1 MNTHPR
7 RKILACCVSLAC
19 AAMAMPQ
26 AHADSAYGVDAIIG
40 NAFNTGYAGG
50 QRDPGATPSKHT
62 PTGQL
67 YGVPYARDEAVAGA
81 TSGWVE
87 IGILS
92 NGADEKAALFRKYK
106 DPGKGLYLNS
116 FGMETESNNA
126 RFLDITGGG
135 VGNNDQFYSMSVGR
149 YNDWKVK
156 AFYSETPH
164 VFTSTYRNLWSGTG
178 TANLTLTTLPAGP
191 AAVVAGTNYNAAC
204 TATGSGTAF
213 ATTCYTSP
221 ALGVT
226 APSTLAAVQA
236 VNDVAIGNA
245 ALATP
250 NSELSIIRKKGG
262 VRADMNLQD
271 NWKVFA
277 SYSNEKRQGAR
288 PFGLVEGGGGGTGG
302 VEIPESID
310 YDTHDFLAGIQFSD
324 ALNSANLQASASLFR
339 NNVGTMTVDNPMFIA
354 AANGIASFPR
364 AVFDL
369 YPDNDYY
376 NLKGEY
382 ARELPDLMK
391 GRFTGVVSA
400 SQSKQN
406 DNLIPS
412 TPYAGASVNGI
423 AGGAWDTVASLS
435 QPKANLKVDI
445 KLADL
450 GLSLKPVDDLDVK
463 GKVRYYETQT
473 NSNYSACNPLTGQY
487 GRLINDGSGAAMFSA
502 LQANGTALT
511 AGQSTALNAF
521 MAANGCNEAALASY
535 LLANGLVPA
544 AGNANIRSIPY
555 AYKQMNYTLGAD
567 YRLGNANS
575 INANYERET
584 LNRQHRE
591 RAETREDRIK
601 LGYVNSGL
609 ENGALRLSYEN
620 DRLRGSAYISDPY
633 DPFYSA
639 AFGLPNTG
647 NTAMTSWIHVN
658 SLHRKFDLADR
669 DQNILNARFNY
680 MVRPDLDA
688 GVSLQLK
695 DAKYPDALYG
705 RGNENQNSL
714 NFDLTWQPSAQMT
727 VSGFY
732 AYQDGKMEQN
742 GIQQNA
748 CAVGTTY
755 NFWSDGSVSTVAQTA
770 AQAAAGVT
778 LVNSTT
784 VTSANFLASC
794 GTASATSPLYTTS
807 RAWNVAQKNK
817 SDTLG
822 LGFKF
827 DFSSKTTLD
836 VNYTYTSNR
845 TGISYAYNPY
855 GLGILTSGAP
865 TAAQLTTL
873 GLIGNGF
880 SDLVLT
886 QNVVDAS
893 VLVPLTKESSV
904 RVMGRFEVGK
914 IRDWHYDGVA
924 ANPTPGVNMQTYLDA
939 GPQNYRAYIIG
950 VMYQYKM

>member
-1 MNTHPR
+1 MNIRPR
-7 RKILACCVSLAC
+7 RKNLACCISLAC
-19 AAMAMPQ
+19 IAMAMQP
-26 AHADSAYGVDAIIG
+26 AHADSAYGVDAILG

-50 QRDPGATPSKHT
+50 QRDPDATPSKHT

-92 NGADEKAALFRKYK
+92 SGADEKAALFRKYK
-106 DPGKGLYLNS
+106 DPQSGLYLNS
-116 FGMETESNNA
+116 FGMTTESDNA

-135 VGNNDQFYSMSVGR
+135 VGNDDQFYSLSVGR

-178 TANLTLTTLPAGP
+178 TANLTLNPPLVAGP
-191 AAVVAGTNYNAAC
+191 VAPA
-204 TATGSGTAF
+204 TA
-213 ATTCYTSP
+213 ATT
-221 ALGVT
+221 
-226 APSTLAAVQA
+226 
-236 VNDVAIGNA
+236 DIAIGNA

-250 NSELSIIRKKGG
+250 YSELSLIRKKGG
-262 VRADMNLQD
+262 IRADMNLQD

-277 SYSNEKRQGAR
+277 SYSNEKRDGAR
-288 PFGLVEGGGGGTGG
+288 PFGMVSAGGGGTGG

-310 YDTHDFLAGIQFSD
+310 YDTHDFLAGIQYSD
-324 ALNSANLQASASLFR
+324 ALNSATLQAAASLFR
-339 NNVGTMTVDNPMFIA
+339 NNVGTMTVGNPMFLN
-354 AANGIASFPR
+354 AANGIVAAGGVGPFPR

-382 ARELPDLMK
+382 ARELPDMMK
-391 GRFTGVVSA
+391 GRFTGVVSL

-412 TPYAGASVNGI
+412 TSYAGATVNAI

-435 QPKANLKVDI
+435 QPTANLKVDI
-445 KLADL
+445 NMADF

-463 GKVRYYETQT
+463 GKIRYYETQT
-473 NSNYSACNPLTGQY
+473 NSNYQACNPLTGQF
-487 GRLINDGSGAAMFSA
+487 GRLTNDGSGAAMFNA
-502 LQANGTALT
+502 LQTNGTAMT
-511 AGQSTALNAF
+511 AGQAAALNAF

-535 LLANGLVPA
+535 LVANGLVPA
-544 AGNANIRSIPY
+544 AGNVNIRSIPY

-567 YRLGNANS
+567 YQLGNSNS

-584 LNRQHRE
+584 LERQHRE
-591 RAETREDRIK
+591 RAETWEDKIK
-601 LGYVNSGL
+601 LGYVNRGL
-609 ENGALRLSYEN
+609 ENGTLRLSFEN
-620 DRLRGSAYISDPY
+620 DRLRGTPYISDPY

-639 AFGLPNTG
+639 SLGSPNTG
-647 NTAMTSWIHVN
+647 NLAMTSWIHVN

-669 DQNILNARFNY
+669 DQNILNGRFNY

-688 GVSLQLK
+688 GVSFQLK
-695 DAKYPDALYG
+695 TAKYPDAVFGLDG
-705 RGNENQNSL
+705 RNKQEQNSL

-727 VSGFY
+727 VSGYY
-732 AYQDGKMEQN
+732 AYQDGKSEQN

-748 CAVGTTY
+748 CVVGTTY
-755 NFWSDGSVSTVAQTA
+755 NFWSDGSISTVPQTA
-770 AQAAAGVT
+770 AQLAAGVT
-778 LVNSTT
+778 LVSTTT
-784 VTSANFLASC
+784 VTSANFLATC
-794 GTASATSPLYTTS
+794 GTASATSPLYATS
-807 RAWNVAQKNK
+807 RAWNVAQKNQ

-827 DFSSKTTLD
+827 DFSNMTVLD
-836 VNYTYTSNR
+836 VNYTYSSNR
-845 TGISYAYNPY
+845 TKISYAYNPY
-855 GLGILTSGAP
+855 ALGILTSGAP
-865 TAAQLTTL
+865 TAAQLLTL
-873 GLIGNGF
+873 GLIGGGF

-893 VLVPLTKESSV
+893 VLVPFTKQSSV
-904 RVMGRFEVGK
+904 RVLGRFEAGR

-924 ANPTPGVNMQTYLDA
+924 ANPTPGTNQQTYLDS
-939 GPQNYRAYIIG
+939 GPQHYRTYVLG

>member
-1 MNTHPR
+1 MKRIALFDQVETNCRTNPDRRFSMNTRPR

-19 AAMAMPQ
+19 AAMAMQQ
-26 AHADSAYGVDAIIG
+26 AHADSANGVDTIIG

-50 QRDPGATPSKHT
+50 QRDAEAMPSKHT

-67 YGVPYARDEAVAGA
+67 YGVPYARDEAVPGA

-92 NGADEKAALFRKYK
+92 SGADNKAALFRKYK
-106 DPGKGLYLNS
+106 DPNGGLYLNS
-116 FGMETESNNA
+116 FGMESESDNA
-126 RFLDITGGG
+126 RFLEITGGG
-135 VGNNDQFYSMSVGR
+135 VGNDDQFYSLSVGR

-156 AFYSETPH
+156 AFYNETPH

-178 TANLTLTTLPAGP
+178 TGYLTLNPPLVAGP
-191 AAVVAGTNYNAAC
+191 VAPATAA
-204 TATGSGTAF
+204 
-213 ATTCYTSP
+213 
-221 ALGVT
+221 
-226 APSTLAAVQA
+226 ST
-236 VNDVAIGNA
+236 DIAIGNA

-250 NSELSIIRKKGG
+250 YSELSITRKKGG

-277 SYSNEKRQGAR
+277 SASNEKRQGAR
-288 PFGLVEGGGGGTGG
+288 PFGLVSAGGGGTGG

-310 YDTHDFLAGIQFSD
+310 YDTRDFLAGLQFAD
-324 ALNSANLQASASLFR
+324 GLNSANLQASASLFR
-339 NNVGTMTVDNPMFIA
+339 NNVGAMSVENPMFLA
-354 AANGIASFPR
+354 AANGIAAGGFPR
-364 AVFDL
+364 AVYDL
-369 YPDNDYY
+369 YPSNQYY
-376 NLKGEY
+376 NVKGEY
-382 ARELPDLMK
+382 ARELPDLLR
-391 GRFTGVVSA
+391 GRFTGVASI
-400 SQSKQN
+400 SQSKQD

-412 TPYAGASVNGI
+412 TPYAGAAVNGVT
-423 AGGAWDTVASLS
+423 GGSWDTVASLS
-435 QPKANLKVDI
+435 QTSANLKVDI
-445 KLADL
+445 KQAEL

-487 GRLINDGSGAAMFSA
+487 GRLTNDGSGAAMVGA
-502 LQANGTALT
+502 LQTNGTALT
-511 AGQSTALNAF
+511 AGQTTALNAF

-535 LLANGLVPA
+535 LVANGLVPA
-544 AGNANIRSIPY
+544 AGNNNIRSVPY

-567 YRLGNANS
+567 YQLSNANS
-575 INANYERET
+575 INATYERET

-591 RAETREDRIK
+591 RAETWEDKIK
-601 LGYVNSGL
+601 LGYVNRGL
-609 ENGALRLSYEN
+609 EEGTLRLSYEN
-620 DRLRGSAYISDPY
+620 DRLRGTTYISDPY

-639 AFGLPNTG
+639 ALGSPNTG
-647 NTAMTSWIHVN
+647 NLAMTSWIHVN

-695 DAKYPDALYG
+695 NAKYPDAAYG
-705 RGNENQNSL
+705 LDGRNKQEQNSL
-714 NFDLTWQPSAQMT
+714 NLDLTWQPSAQMT

-732 AYQDGKMEQN
+732 AYQDGKSEQN

-748 CAVGTTY
+748 CVVGTTY

-807 RAWNVAQKNK
+807 RSWNVAQKNK
-817 SDTLG
+817 SDTIG

-827 DFSSKTTLD
+827 DFSNQTALD
-836 VNYTYTSNR
+836 VNYTYTNNR
-845 TGISYAYNPY
+845 TQIGYSYNPY
-855 GLGILTSGAP
+855 ALGILTSGAP

-873 GLIGNGF
+873 GLIGNGY
-880 SDLVLT
+880 SDLVLK
-886 QNVVDAS
+886 QNVLDAS
-893 VLVPLTKESSV
+893 VLVPFTRVSSV
-904 RVMGRFEVGK
+904 RVIGRIEIGS
-914 IRDWHYDGVA
+914 IQDWHYDGVA
-924 ANPTPGVNMQTYLDA
+924 ANPTPGTNQQTYLDS
-939 GPQNYRAYIIG
+939 GPQNYRAYVVG
-950 VMYQYKM
+950 VMYQHKM

>member
-1 MNTHPR
+1 MNIRPR
-7 RKILACCVSLAC
+7 RKILACCISLAC
-19 AAMAMPQ
+19 AAMAMQP

-50 QRDPGATPSKHT
+50 QRDPDATPSKHT

-106 DPGKGLYLNS
+106 DPQGGLYLNS
-116 FGMETESNNA
+116 FGMTTESDNA

-135 VGNNDQFYSMSVGR
+135 VGNNDQFYSLSVGR
-149 YNDWKVK
+149 YNDWKVN

-178 TANLTLTTLPAGP
+178 TANLTLNPPLVAGP
-191 AAVVAGTNYNAAC
+191 VAPA
-204 TATGSGTAF
+204 TA
-213 ATTCYTSP
+213 ATT
-221 ALGVT
+221 
-226 APSTLAAVQA
+226 
-236 VNDVAIGNA
+236 DIAIGNA

-250 NSELSIIRKKGG
+250 YSELSIIRKKGG

-271 NWKVFA
+271 NWKVFG
-277 SYSNEKRQGAR
+277 SYSNEKRDGAR
-288 PFGLVEGGGGGTGG
+288 PFGMVSAGGGGTGG
-302 VEIPESID
+302 VEIPESIN
-310 YDTHDFLAGIQFSD
+310 YDTHDFLAGIQYSD
-324 ALNSANLQASASLFR
+324 ELNSATLQASASLFR
-339 NNVGTMTVDNPMFIA
+339 NNVGTMTVDNPMFLA
-354 AANGIASFPR
+354 LPAGVTGIVGGFPR

-376 NLKGEY
+376 NFKGEY
-382 ARELPDLMK
+382 ARELPDMMK
-391 GRFTGVVSA
+391 GRFTGVVSL

-412 TPYAGASVNGI
+412 TPYAGAVVNTA
-423 AGGAWDTVASLS
+423 AGGAWDTIASLS
-435 QPKANLKVDI
+435 QPTANLKVDI
-445 KLADL
+445 KMADF

-473 NSNYSACNPLTGQY
+473 NSNYQACNPLTGQY
-487 GRLINDGSGAAMFSA
+487 GRLINDGSGLAMFSA
-502 LQANGTALT
+502 LQANGLVLT
-511 AGQSTALNAF
+511 APQTAALNAF

-535 LLANGLVPA
+535 LVANGLVPA
-544 AGNANIRSIPY
+544 AGNVNIRSVPY

-567 YRLGNANS
+567 YQLSQANS
-575 INANYERET
+575 VNANYERET
-584 LNRQHRE
+584 LNRAHRE
-591 RAETREDRIK
+591 RAETWEDKIK
-601 LGYVNSGL
+601 LGYVNRGL
-609 ENGALRLSYEN
+609 ENGTLRLSFEN
-620 DRLRGSAYISDPY
+620 DRLRGTAYNPDPY

-639 AFGLPNTG
+639 ALGSPNTG
-647 NTAMTSWIHVN
+647 NLAMTSWIHVN

-669 DQNILNARFNY
+669 DQNILNGRFNY

-695 DAKYPDALYG
+695 TAKYPDAVFGLDG
-705 RGNENQNSL
+705 RNKQEQNSL
-714 NFDLTWQPSAQMT
+714 NFDLTWQPSSQMT
-727 VSGFY
+727 LSGFY
-732 AYQDGKMEQN
+732 AYQDGRSEQN

-748 CAVGTTY
+748 CVVGTTY
-755 NFWSDGSVSTVAQTA
+755 YFWSDGSVGVTAIPTAAQTA
-770 AQAAAGVT
+770 AGIT
-778 LVNSTT
+778 LVGNSGIVTT
-784 VTSANFLASC
+784 ANFASLC

-807 RAWNVAQKNK
+807 RAWNVAQKNE

-827 DFSSKTTLD
+827 DFSSMTVLD
-836 VNYTYTSNR
+836 MNYTYVSNR
-845 TGISYAYNPY
+845 TKISYGYNPY
-855 GLGILTSGAP
+855 ALGILTSGAP
-865 TAAQLTTL
+865 TLAQLTTL

-893 VLVPLTKESSV
+893 VLVPFTKESSV

-924 ANPTPGVNMQTYLDA
+924 ANPTPGVNQQTYLDS
-939 GPQNYRAYIIG
+939 GPQHYRTYVLG

>member
-1 MNTHPR
+1 MNTYPR

-92 NGADEKAALFRKYK
+92 SGADNKAALFRKYK
-106 DPGKGLYLNS
+106 DPNGGLYLNS
-116 FGMETESNNA
+116 FGMETESDNA
-126 RFLDITGGG
+126 RFLDINGGG
-135 VGNNDQFYSMSVGR
+135 VGNNDQFYSVSVGR

-156 AFYSETPH
+156 AFYNETPH

-178 TANLTLTTLPAGP
+178 TTNLTLNPPL
-191 AAVVAGTNYNAAC
+191 VAGSVALASAA
-204 TATGSGTAF
+204 
-213 ATTCYTSP
+213 
-221 ALGVT
+221 
-226 APSTLAAVQA
+226 AA
-236 VNDVAIGNA
+236 DIAIGNA

-250 NSELSIIRKKGG
+250 YSELSITRKKGG

-288 PFGLVEGGGGGTGG
+288 PFGLTSGGGGGTGG
-302 VEIPESID
+302 VEIPESIN
-310 YDTHDFLAGIQFSD
+310 YNTHDFLAGMQYSD
-324 ALNSANLQASASLFR
+324 GLNSANLQVSASLFR
-339 NNVGTMTVDNPMFIA
+339 NNIGTMSVQNPMFLA
-354 AANGIASFPR
+354 AVPATGLVGDPL

-369 YPDNDYY
+369 YPNNDYY
-376 NLKGEY
+376 NVKGEY
-382 ARELPDLMK
+382 ARELPDLLK
-391 GRFTGVVSA
+391 GRFTGVVSL
-400 SQSKQN
+400 SRSSQN

-412 TPYAGASVNGI
+412 TTVAGMAVGGAAAAAPNSALTNV
-423 AGGAWDTVASLS
+423 AGGMWDSVASLS
-435 QPKANLKVDI
+435 QRSANLKVDI
-445 KLADL
+445 NLVDL
-450 GLSLKPVDDLDVK
+450 GLSLKPVEDLDVK

-473 NSNYSACNPLTGQY
+473 NSDYWACNPLTGQW
-487 GRLINDGSGAAMFSA
+487 GRLINDGSGAALLTGFGATST
-502 LQANGTALT
+502 LANA
-511 AGQSTALNAF
+511 NA
-521 MAANGCNEAALASY
+521 AAIRAATLANGCN
-535 LLANGLVPA
+535 A
-544 AGNANIRSIPY
+544 AGAAAVEALGLPLSAGNINIRSIPY

-567 YRLGNANS
+567 YRLGKANS

-591 RAETREDRIK
+591 RAETWEDKFK

-609 ENGALRLSYEN
+609 ENGTLRLSYEN

-639 AFGLPNTG
+639 SLGVMPTVAGTNV
-647 NTAMTSWIHVN
+647 TSYIHVN
-658 SLHRKFDLADR
+658 STLRKFDLADR
-669 DQNILNARFNY
+669 DQNILNGRFNY
-680 MVRPDLDA
+680 MVRSDLDA

-695 DAKYPDALYG
+695 DAKYPNSLYG
-705 RGNENQNSL
+705 LDGRNRQEQNSL
-714 NFDLTWQPSAQMT
+714 NFDLTWQPSTQMT

-732 AYQDGKMEQN
+732 GYQDGKSEQY
-742 GIQQNA
+742 GVQQNA
-748 CAVGTTY
+748 CVIGTTY
-755 NFWSDGSVSTVAQTA
+755 NFWSDGSISTVAQTA

-778 LVNSTT
+778 LVGSTL
-784 VTSANFLASC
+784 VTAADFLATC
-794 GTASATSPLYTTS
+794 GTASATSPLYPTS
-807 RAWNVAQKNK
+807 RTWNVAQKNK

-827 DFSSKTTLD
+827 DFSSKTVLD
-836 VNYTYTSNR
+836 VNYTYSSNR
-845 TGISYAYNPY
+845 TKIGYNYSPY
-855 GLGILTSGAP
+855 GLGLLTSGAP
-865 TAAQLTTL
+865 TAAQLTGVAL
-873 GLIGNGF
+873 AGNGF

-904 RVMGRFEVGK
+904 RVMGRVEVGR

-924 ANPTPGVNMQTYLDA
+924 ANPTPSNNMQTYLDA

>member
-1 MNTHPR
+1 MSTRPR
-7 RKILACCVSLAC
+7 RKILACCISLAC
-19 AAMAMPQ
+19 AAMAMQQ
-26 AHADSAYGVDAIIG
+26 AHADSKYGVDAIIG
-40 NAFNTGYAGG
+40 NALNTGYAGG
-50 QRDPGATPSKHT
+50 QRESDVAPSKHT

-67 YGVPYARDEAVAGA
+67 YGVPYAKDEAVAG

-87 IGILS
+87 IGILN

-106 DPGKGLYLNS
+106 DPNAGLYLNS
-116 FGMETESNNA
+116 FGFANESDNA

-135 VGNNDQFYSMSVGR
+135 VGNSDQFYSLSVGR

-178 TANLTLTTLPAGP
+178 TANLTLNPPLVAGP
-191 AAVVAGTNYNAAC
+191 IAPATAATID
-204 TATGSGTAF
+204 TAMTA
-213 ATTCYTSP
+213 
-221 ALGVT
+221 
-226 APSTLAAVQA
+226 
-236 VNDVAIGNA
+236 A

-250 NSELSIIRKKGG
+250 YSELSIVRKKGG

-271 NWKVFA
+271 NWKIFA
-277 SYSNEKRQGAR
+277 SYSNEKREGAR
-288 PFGLVEGGGGGTGG
+288 PFGLVSAGGGGTGG
-302 VEIPESID
+302 IEIPESID
-310 YDTHDFLAGIQFSD
+310 YDTHDLLAGIQYSD
-324 ALNSANLQASASLFR
+324 EFNSANLQAAASLFR
-339 NNVGTMTVDNPMFIA
+339 NNVGTMTVDNPMLLA
-354 AANGIASFPR
+354 AANGILAGGFPR

-391 GRFTGVVSA
+391 GRFTGVVSL
-400 SQSKQN
+400 SRSTQN

-412 TPYAGASVNGI
+412 TPYAGATVNTV

-435 QPKANLKVDI
+435 QTSANLKVDI
-445 KLADL
+445 KLIDL

-487 GRLINDGSGAAMFSA
+487 GRLINDGSGAAMFGA
-502 LQANGTALT
+502 LQTNGTALT
-511 AGQSTALNAF
+511 APQTAALNAF
-521 MAANGCNEAALASY
+521 MALNGCNEAALAAY

-544 AGNANIRSIPY
+544 AGNVNIRSIPY

-567 YRLGNANS
+567 YRLSSANS

-591 RAETREDRIK
+591 RAETWEDKIK

-609 ENGALRLSYEN
+609 ENGTLRLSFEN
-620 DRLRGSAYISDPY
+620 DRLRGTTYISDPY

-639 AFGLPNTG
+639 ALGSPNTG
-647 NTAMTSWIHVN
+647 NLAMTSWIHVN

-695 DAKYPDALYG
+695 NAKYPDAAYG
-705 RGNENQNSL
+705 LDGRNKQDQNSL
-714 NFDLTWQPSAQMT
+714 NFDLTWQPSTQMT

-732 AYQDGKMEQN
+732 AYQDGRSEQN

-748 CAVGTTY
+748 CTIGTTY
-755 NFWSDGSVSTVAQTA
+755 SFWSDGSITAPSATVNA
-770 AQAAAGVT
+770 ATIAAAKLAAGVT
-778 LVNSTT
+778 LVSTNPPAAAT
-784 VTSANFLASC
+784 ALADC

-827 DFSSKTTLD
+827 DFSSKTVLD
-836 VNYTYTSNR
+836 MNYTYTSNR
-845 TGISYAYNPY
+845 TAIGYAYNY
-855 GLGILTSGAP
+855 AALTLTNVAP
-865 TAAQLTTL
+865 TVANFSAVLTPAQLATL

-880 SDLVLT
+880 SDLALT
-886 QNVVDAS
+886 QNVLDVS
-893 VLVPLTKESSV
+893 VLVPFTKQSSV
-904 RVMGRFEVGK
+904 RVMGRVEVGK
-914 IRDWHYDGVA
+914 IQDWHYDGVA
-924 ANPTPGVNMQTYLDA
+924 ANPVPGVGAPQTYLDS
-939 GPQNYRAYIIG
+939 GPQHYRTYMVG

>member
-1 MNTHPR
+1 MNIRPR
-7 RKILACCVSLAC
+7 RKLLACCISLAC
-19 AAMAMPQ
+19 AAMAMQQ
-26 AHADSAYGVDAIIG
+26 AHADSANGVDTIIG

-50 QRDPGATPSKHT
+50 QRDAEAMPSKHT

-87 IGILS
+87 IGIL
-92 NGADEKAALFRKYK
+92 NNEADEKAALFRKYK
-106 DPGKGLYLNS
+106 DPKGGLYLNS
-116 FGMETESNNA
+116 FGMEAESDNA

-135 VGNNDQFYSMSVGR
+135 VGNNDQFYSLTAGR

-156 AFYSETPH
+156 AFFTETPH

-178 TANLTLTTLPAGP
+178 TANLTLNPPLVAGP
-191 AAVVAGTNYNAAC
+191 VAPA
-204 TATGSGTAF
+204 TA
-213 ATTCYTSP
+213 ATT
-221 ALGVT
+221 
-226 APSTLAAVQA
+226 
-236 VNDVAIGNA
+236 DIAIGNA

-250 NSELSIIRKKGG
+250 YSELSIVRKKGG

-271 NWKVFA
+271 NWKAFA
-277 SYSNEKRQGAR
+277 SFSNEKREGAR
-288 PFGLVEGGGGGTGG
+288 PFGMVSAGGGGTGG

-310 YDTHDFLAGIQFSD
+310 YDTRDFLAGIQFSD

-339 NNVGTMTVDNPMFIA
+339 NNVGAMTVDNPMFLA
-354 AANGIASFPR
+354 AANGIVAGGGVGPFPR

-369 YPDNDYY
+369 YPSNQYY
-376 NLKGEY
+376 NVKGEY
-382 ARELPDLMK
+382 ARELPDLLK
-391 GRFTGVVSA
+391 GRFTGLASI

-412 TPYAGASVNGI
+412 TSYAGAAVNTV
-423 AGGAWDTVASLS
+423 AGGSWDTVASLS
-435 QPKANLKVDI
+435 QATANLKVDI
-445 KLADL
+445 KLVDL

-487 GRLINDGSGAAMFSA
+487 GRLVNDGSGSAMFSA
-502 LQANGTALT
+502 LQTNGTALT
-511 AGQSTALNAF
+511 AGQTTALNAF
-521 MAANGCNEAALASY
+521 MATNGCNEAALASY

-544 AGNANIRSIPY
+544 AGNNNIRSAPY

-567 YRLGNANS
+567 YQLSNANS
-575 INANYERET
+575 VNASYERET
-584 LNRQHRE
+584 LTRQHRE
-591 RAETREDRIK
+591 RAETWEDKIK
-601 LGYVNSGL
+601 LGYVNRGL
-609 ENGALRLSYEN
+609 EDGTLRLSFEN
-620 DRLRGSAYISDPY
+620 DRLRGTTYISDPY

-639 AFGLPNTG
+639 ALGSPNTG
-647 NTAMTSWIHVN
+647 NLAMTSWIHVN

-669 DQNILNARFNY
+669 DQNILNGRFNY
-680 MVRPDLDA
+680 MIRPDLDA
-688 GVSLQLK
+688 GMSLQLK
-695 DAKYPDALYG
+695 NAKYPDAAFGLDG
-705 RGNENQNSL
+705 RNKQEQNSL

-732 AYQDGKMEQN
+732 AYQDGKSEQN

-748 CAVGTTY
+748 CVVGTTY

-822 LGFKF
+822 LGFRF
-827 DFSSKTTLD
+827 DFSSKTILD
-836 VNYTYTSNR
+836 VNYTYISNR
-845 TGISYAYNPY
+845 TQIGYTYNAAA
-855 GLGILTSGAP
+855 LGITTSGAP
-865 TAAQLTTL
+865 TAAQLVTL

-886 QNVVDAS
+886 QNVVDGS

-904 RVMGRFEVGK
+904 RVIGRIEFGK
-914 IRDWHYDGVA
+914 IQDWHYDGVE
-924 ANPTPGVNMQTYLDA
+924 ANPTPGVNQQTYLDS
-939 GPQNYRAYIIG
+939 GPQNYRAYVVG
-950 VMYQYKM
+950 VMYQHKM

>member
-1 MNTHPR
+1 MNIRPR
-7 RKILACCVSLAC
+7 RKILACCISLAC
-19 AAMAMPQ
+19 AAMAMQP

-50 QRDPGATPSKHT
+50 QRDPDATPSKHT

-67 YGVPYARDEAVAGA
+67 YGVPYAKGEAVAGA

-92 NGADEKAALFRKYK
+92 SGADEKAALFRKYK
-106 DPGKGLYLNS
+106 DPQSGLYLNS
-116 FGMETESNNA
+116 FGMTTESDNA

-135 VGNNDQFYSMSVGR
+135 VGNDDQFYSLSVGR

-164 VFTSTYRNLWSGTG
+164 VFTNTYRNLWSGTG
-178 TANLTLTTLPAGP
+178 TANLTLNPPLVAGP
-191 AAVVAGTNYNAAC
+191 VAPA
-204 TATGSGTAF
+204 TA
-213 ATTCYTSP
+213 ATT
-221 ALGVT
+221 
-226 APSTLAAVQA
+226 
-236 VNDVAIGNA
+236 DIAIGNA

-250 NSELSIIRKKGG
+250 YSELSIIRKKGG

-271 NWKVFA
+271 NWKVFG
-277 SYSNEKRQGAR
+277 SYSNEKREGAR
-288 PFGLVEGGGGGTGG
+288 PFGMVSAGGGGTGG

-310 YDTHDFLAGIQFSD
+310 YDTHDFLAGVQYSD
-324 ALNSANLQASASLFR
+324 ALNSATLQAAASLFR
-339 NNVGTMTVDNPMFIA
+339 NNVGTMTVDNPMFLA
-354 AANGIASFPR
+354 AANGIVAAGGVGPFPR

-382 ARELPDLMK
+382 ARELPDMMK
-391 GRFTGVVSA
+391 GRFTGVVSL
-400 SQSKQN
+400 SRSTQN

-412 TPYAGASVNGI
+412 TPYAGATVNTV
-423 AGGAWDTVASLS
+423 AGGAWDTVTSLS
-435 QPKANLKVDI
+435 QPTANLKVDI
-445 KLADL
+445 SMADF

-463 GKVRYYETQT
+463 GKIRYYETQT
-473 NSNYSACNPLTGQY
+473 NSNYQACNPLTGQF
-487 GRLINDGSGAAMFSA
+487 GRLTNDGSGAAMFNA
-502 LQANGTALT
+502 LQTNGTAMT
-511 AGQSTALNAF
+511 AGQAAALRVF

-535 LLANGLVPA
+535 LVANGLVPA
-544 AGNANIRSIPY
+544 AGNVNIRSAPY

-567 YRLGNANS
+567 YQLSNANS

-584 LNRQHRE
+584 LERQHRE
-591 RAETREDRIK
+591 RAETWEDKIK
-601 LGYVNSGL
+601 LGYVNRGL
-609 ENGALRLSYEN
+609 ENGTLRLSFEN
-620 DRLRGSAYISDPY
+620 DRLRGTTYISDPY

-639 AFGLPNTG
+639 SLGSPNTG
-647 NTAMTSWIHVN
+647 NLAMTSWIHVN

-669 DQNILNARFNY
+669 DQNILNGRFNY

-695 DAKYPDALYG
+695 TAKYPDAAFGLDG
-705 RGNENQNSL
+705 RNKQEQNSL

-732 AYQDGKMEQN
+732 AYQDGRSEQN

-748 CAVGTTY
+748 CVVGTTY
-755 NFWSDGSVSTVAQTA
+755 NFWSDGSISTVGQTA
-770 AQAAAGVT
+770 AQLAAGVT
-778 LVNSTT
+778 LVSTTT
-784 VTSANFLASC
+784 VTSANFLATC
-794 GTASATSPLYTTS
+794 GTASATSPLYATS
-807 RAWNVAQKNK
+807 RAWNVAQKNE
-817 SDTLG
+817 SDTIG

-827 DFSSKTTLD
+827 DFSSKTVLD
-836 VNYTYTSNR
+836 ANYTYSSNR
-845 TGISYAYNPY
+845 TKISYGYNPY
-855 GLGILTSGAP
+855 ALGILTSGAP

-873 GLIGNGF
+873 GLIGGGF

-893 VLVPLTKESSV
+893 VLVPFTKESSV

-914 IRDWHYDGVA
+914 IQDWHYDGVA
-924 ANPTPGVNMQTYLDA
+924 ANPTPGTNQQTYLDS
-939 GPQNYRAYIIG
+939 GPQHYRTYVLG

>member
-1 MNTHPR
+1 MNISPR
-7 RKILACCVSLAC
+7 RKILASCISLAC
-19 AAMAMPQ
+19 AAIAMQP
-26 AHADSAYGVDAIIG
+26 AHADSAYRVDAIIG
-40 NAFNTGYAGG
+40 NAYNTNYAGG
-50 QRDPGATPSKHT
+50 QRDPDATPSKHT

-67 YGVPYARDEAVAGA
+67 YGVPYASDEAVAGA

-106 DPGKGLYLNS
+106 DPSGGLYLNS
-116 FGMETESNNA
+116 FGLTTESDNA

-164 VFTSTYRNLWSGTG
+164 VFTSTYRNLWSGAG
-178 TANLTLTTLPAGP
+178 TANLTLNNASGLIPPGGTL
-191 AAVVAGTNYNAAC
+191 NAA
-204 TATGSGTAF
+204 TTDLNIGT
-213 ATTCYTSP
+213 
-221 ALGVT
+221 V
-226 APSTLAAVQA
+226 
-236 VNDVAIGNA
+236 

-250 NSELSIIRKKGG
+250 YSELSLIRKKGG
-262 VRADMNLQD
+262 VLADMNLQD
-271 NWKVFA
+271 NWKVFG
-277 SYSNEKRQGAR
+277 SYSNEHRKGAR
-288 PFGLVEGGGGGTGG
+288 PFGMVSAGGGGTGG

-310 YDTHDFLAGIQFSD
+310 YDTHDFLAGIQYSD
-324 ALNSANLQASASLFR
+324 ELNSANLTASASLFR
-339 NNVGTMTVDNPMFIA
+339 NNVGTMTVDNPMFLA
-354 AANGIASFPR
+354 AANGIAGFPVS
-364 AVFDL
+364 VFDL

-382 ARELPDLMK
+382 ARELPDMMK
-391 GRFTGVVSA
+391 GRFTGVVSL

-412 TPYAGASVNGI
+412 TSYAGATVNTV
-423 AGGAWDTVASLS
+423 AGGAWETVASLS
-435 QPKANLKVDI
+435 QSSANLKVDI
-445 KLADL
+445 NMADF

-463 GKVRYYETQT
+463 GKVRYYETRT

-487 GRLINDGSGAAMFSA
+487 GRLINDGSGAAMFAA
-502 LQANGTALT
+502 LQTSGAALT
-511 AGQSTALNAF
+511 APQTTALNAF

-535 LLANGLVPA
+535 LFANGLVPA
-544 AGNANIRSIPY
+544 AGNNNIRSVPY
-555 AYKQMNYTLGAD
+555 AYRQMNYTLGAD
-567 YRLGNANS
+567 YQLGNSNS

-584 LNRQHRE
+584 LERQHRE
-591 RAETREDRIK
+591 RAETWEDKIK
-601 LGYVNSGL
+601 LGYVNRGL
-609 ENGALRLSYEN
+609 DNGTLRLSFET
-620 DRLRGSAYISDPY
+620 DRLRGTPYISDPY

-639 AFGLPNTG
+639 ALGSPNTG
-647 NTAMTSWIHVN
+647 NLAMTSWIHVN

-669 DQNILNARFNY
+669 DQNILNGRFNY
-680 MVRPDLDA
+680 MVRHDLDA

-695 DAKYPDALYG
+695 TAKYPDAAFGLDG
-705 RGNENQNSL
+705 RNKQEQNSL

-732 AYQDGKMEQN
+732 AYQDGRSEQN

-748 CAVGTTY
+748 CVVGTTY
-755 NFWSDGSVSTVAQTA
+755 NFWSDGSVSTVAQTP
-770 AQAAAGVT
+770 AQLAAGVT
-778 LVNSTT
+778 LVSTST
-784 VTSANFLASC
+784 VTTANFAGLC

-807 RAWNVAQKNK
+807 RAWNVAQKNV

-836 VNYTYTSNR
+836 VNYTYVSNR
-845 TGISYAYNPY
+845 TKISYAYNPY
-855 GLGILTSGAP
+855 ALGILTSGAP

-880 SDLVLT
+880 SNLALT
-886 QNVVDAS
+886 QNVLDAS
-893 VLVPLTKESSV
+893 VLVPFTKVSSV

-914 IRDWHYDGVA
+914 INDWHYDGVA
-924 ANPTPGVNMQTYLDA
+924 ANPTPAANQQTYLDS
-939 GPQNYRAYIIG
+939 GPQHYRTYVVG

>member
-1 MNTHPR
+1 MNIRPR
-7 RKILACCVSLAC
+7 RKILACCISLAC
-19 AAMAMPQ
+19 AAMVMQP

-50 QRDPGATPSKHT
+50 QRDADATPSKHT

-92 NGADEKAALFRKYK
+92 SGADEKAALFRKYK
-106 DPGKGLYLNS
+106 DPNGGLYLNS
-116 FGMETESNNA
+116 FGMTTESDNA

-135 VGNNDQFYSMSVGR
+135 VGNDDQFYSLSVGR

-178 TANLTLTTLPAGP
+178 TANLTLNPPLVAGP
-191 AAVVAGTNYNAAC
+191 IAPA
-204 TATGSGTAF
+204 TA
-213 ATTCYTSP
+213 ATT
-221 ALGVT
+221 
-226 APSTLAAVQA
+226 
-236 VNDVAIGNA
+236 DIAIGNA

-250 NSELSIIRKKGG
+250 YSALSIIRKKGG
-262 VRADMNLQD
+262 IRADMNLQD
-271 NWKVFA
+271 NWKVFG
-277 SYSNEKRQGAR
+277 SYSNEKREGAR
-288 PFGLVEGGGGGTGG
+288 PFGLVIGGGGGTGG
-302 VEIPESID
+302 VEIPETID
-310 YDTHDFLAGIQFSD
+310 YDTHDFLAGIQYSD
-324 ALNSANLQASASLFR
+324 ALNSANLQVSASLFR
-339 NNVGTMTVDNPMFIA
+339 NNVGTMTVDNPMFLA

-376 NLKGEY
+376 NVKGEY
-382 ARELPDLMK
+382 ARELPDMMK
-391 GRFTGVVSA
+391 GRFTGVVSM

-412 TPYAGASVNGI
+412 TTYAGATVNAI

-435 QPKANLKVDI
+435 QPTANLEVDI
-445 KLADL
+445 KMADF

-463 GKVRYYETQT
+463 GKIRYYETQT
-473 NSNYSACNPLTGQY
+473 NSNYQACNPLTGQF
-487 GRLINDGSGAAMFSA
+487 GRLTNDGSGAQMFNA
-502 LQANGTALT
+502 LQTNGTAMT
-511 AGQSTALNAF
+511 AGQATALSAF

-544 AGNANIRSIPY
+544 AGNVNIRSAPY

-567 YRLGNANS
+567 YQLSNANS

-584 LNRQHRE
+584 LNRAHRE
-591 RAETREDRIK
+591 RAETWEDKIK
-601 LGYVNSGL
+601 LGYVNRGL
-609 ENGALRLSYEN
+609 ENGTLRLSFEN
-620 DRLRGSAYISDPY
+620 DRLRGTTYISDPY

-639 AFGLPNTG
+639 SLGSPNTG
-647 NTAMTSWIHVN
+647 NLAMTSWIHVN

-669 DQNILNARFNY
+669 DQNILNGRFNY

-695 DAKYPDALYG
+695 NAKYPDAVFGLDG
-705 RGNENQNSL
+705 RNEQNQNSL
-714 NFDLTWQPSAQMT
+714 NFDLTWQPSSQMT

-732 AYQDGKMEQN
+732 AYQDGRSEQN

-748 CAVGTTY
+748 CTIGTTY
-755 NFWSDGSVSTVAQTA
+755 SFWSDGSITAPSATVSA
-770 AQAAAGVT
+770 ATIAAAKAAAGVMLLSTNT
-778 LVNSTT
+778 LAAAT
-784 VTSANFLASC
+784 ALADC

-827 DFSSKTTLD
+827 DFSSKTVLD

-845 TGISYAYNPY
+845 TAIGYAYNY
-855 GLGILTSGAP
+855 AALTLTNVAP
-865 TAAQLTTL
+865 TVANFSAVLTPAQLATL

-886 QNVVDAS
+886 QNVVDVS
-893 VLVPLTKESSV
+893 VLVPFTKESSV

-914 IRDWHYDGVA
+914 IQDWHYDGVA
-924 ANPTPGVNMQTYLDA
+924 ANPTPAANQQTYLDT
-939 GPQNYRAYIIG
+939 GPQHYRTYILG